1 MFVIKNSYLA
11 SIVFPSAPGNGQKLF
26 FNDIPVL
33 RGKKITGMEVYT
45 AGDIAVN
52 PNGSTVIADADADQ
66 IVITL
71 TDIQSREFIYQ
82 APILN
87 YNPRN
92 QNGLIRGICPSK
104 VDLQRSYITV
114 CDNTG
119 ISANEAICINFY
131 YEL

>member
-11 SIVFPSAPGNGQKLF
+11 GIVFVAAPGNGQKLF

-33 RGKKITGMEVYT
+33 RGKKITGMEALS
-45 AGDIAVN
+45 AGDLSVS
-52 PNGSTVIADADADQ
+52 PSLKTVIADADADQ

-71 TDIQSREFIYQ
+71 VNENKQEFIYQ

-87 YNPRN
+87 YQPRQ
-92 QNGLIRGICPSK
+92 QNGLIRAICPGV
-104 VDLQRSYITV
+104 VDFQRSYITV

-119 ISANEAICINFY
+119 ISANEEILFNFF
-131 YEL
+131 YEN